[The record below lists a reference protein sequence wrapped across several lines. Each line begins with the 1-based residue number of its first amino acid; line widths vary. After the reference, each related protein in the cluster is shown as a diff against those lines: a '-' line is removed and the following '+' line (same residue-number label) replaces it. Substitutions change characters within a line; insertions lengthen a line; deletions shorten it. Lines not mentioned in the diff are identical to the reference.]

1 MFGLEF
7 LFGWAL
13 LALPLAGAPVLLHLL
28 FRRKS
33 PVVQFSTLRFI
44 RSSIQRT
51 AARKRI
57 QQWLLLACRVLLM
70 ALLIW
75 AIAQPA
81 KLLASRWLRHGSAP
95 VAAIVADNSYSM
107 LLQQNHVTRLDE
119 ENDAIGDLLRNEL
132 RDAQVAIFTANP
144 PPANEPETL
153 QSASAL
159 LAGWS
164 PLKPEPNPQPL
175 ANRVAAAAAF
185 LDRQDASDKW
195 LIVLSDL
202 QNKEFP
208 RPLPAFDG
216 GRFVMLDLHADDPR
230 SVGITKVSLDPPQPV
245 PGVLSQ
251 AVVDVVGQAGDQRA
265 VTVSLIG
272 PDGQEIYKS
281 PPTMASL
288 DSGGSV
294 QLRFPIKLPNQRFI
308 GIKAALSGDDDLPW
322 DDTRTHLVEVPPRQP
337 TRLLTASAPAAG
349 DQSPALR
356 AVHLAL
362 DPNQGA
368 LDSWP
373 LNVRTG
379 VLSGDDRAAVAVL
392 TQWPSE
398 AQTVQLVSLARTGGS
413 VVLFL
418 SPGLQ
423 QASPALPDSQKAA
436 LLDLLPSAPV
446 AGAFGGNVIV
456 TAAHDPLL
464 NGLTDDQGIFPP
476 GHVRRLLPFAGE
488 SSTSAQSARTVLG
501 IESQTATGQ
510 PQGLLFRKP
519 LGKGLVY
526 TIATLP
532 DPLDSNLATNPDFL
546 PLLVRMCLPSAAGSN
561 GSNIELGQPV
571 IFDAPSNAGASLA
584 LETPSGGSYV
594 IPGVDIDGGRRFTFS
609 KATEPGFYIWRGQ
622 KSADALAVV
631 NVQLPASESE
641 LVFRPADTVMPHS
654 DNVVIARSMVDL
666 RSKMKQ
672 LTEPEPR
679 WSGAVALVLIL
690 ICLEALMGSTSGL
703 WKPVLPNLFRP
714 KMPTGAAS

>member
-33 PVVQFSTLRFI
+33 PVVPFSTLRFI
-44 RSSIQRT
+44 RTSVQRT

-81 KLLASRWLRHGSAP
+81 RLLASRWLHHGSSP

-107 LLQQNHVTRLDE
+107 LLQQNHVTRLDQA
-119 ENDAIGDLLRNEL
+119 NDAIQDLLRNEL
-132 RDAQVAIFTANP
+132 RDAKVAIFTANP
-144 PPANEPETL
+144 PPPDQPESL
-153 QSASAL
+153 QTASAIL
-159 LAGWS
+159 SGWS
-164 PLKPEPNPQPL
+164 AIKPAPSPQPL
-175 ANRVAAAAAF
+175 ADRVASAASF

-195 LIVLSDL
+195 LIVLTDL

-208 RPLPAFDG
+208 RPIPAFDG
-216 GRFVMLDLHADDPR
+216 GRFVLLDLHADDPR
-230 SVGITKVSLDPPQPV
+230 SVGITRVSLDTPQPV

-251 AVVDVVGQAGDQRA
+251 AVVEITGRAGDQRA
-265 VTVSLIG
+265 VTVALTAW
-272 PDGQEIYKS
+272 DGQETFKS
-281 PPTMASL
+281 SPTMASL
-288 DSGGSV
+288 DNGGRV
-294 QLRFPIKLPNQRFI
+294 ELRFPIKLPNQRFV
-308 GIKAALSGDDDLPW
+308 GIKAQLSGDDDLPW
-322 DDTRTHLVEVPPRQP
+322 DDTRTQLVEIPPRQL
-337 TRLLTASAPAAG
+337 TRLTTPTDTPAV
-349 DQSPALR
+349 R

-362 DPNQGA
+362 DPNQGT

-379 VLSGDDRAAVAVL
+379 DLYTDDRAAVAVL
-392 TQWPSE
+392 THWPTESE
-398 AQTVQLVSLARTGGS
+398 IHRFTDLAQSGGN

-418 SPGLQ
+418 SPGLA
-423 QASPALPDSQKAA
+423 QAWPALPQSLQDA
-436 LLDLLPSAPV
+436 LVNLLPSAPFP
-446 AGAFGGNVIV
+446 ASTGGNLVM
-456 TAAHDPLL
+456 TSAHDPLL
-464 NGLTDDQGIFPP
+464 SGLTDDQGIFPP
-476 GHVRRLLPFAGE
+476 AHIRRLLGFTPDH
-488 SSTSAQSARTVLG
+488 STASILG
-501 IESQTATGQ
+501 VSNETDTAA

-532 DPLDSNLATNPDFL
+532 DALDSNLATNPAFL
-546 PLLVRMCLPSAAGSN
+546 PLLVRMCLPAATNSA

-571 IFDAPSNAGASLA
+571 TAAVPLSADRSLD
-584 LETPSGGSYV
+584 LETPAGGSYA
-594 IPGVDIDGGRRFTFS
+594 ITGIDTRDVRRFTFS
-609 KATEPGFYIWRGQ
+609 RATDPGLYIWRSP
-622 KSADALAVV
+622 KSTDPLAVV

-641 LVFRPADTVMPHS
+641 LTFRPADTVMPHS
-654 DNVVIARSMVDL
+654 DNVVIARSMADL
-666 RSKMKQ
+666 RSKMTHF
-672 LTEPEPR
+672 TEPEPR

-703 WKPVLPNLFRP
+703 WKPILPGMFRP
-714 KMPTGAAS
+714 KMAPAANA

>member
-13 LALPLAGAPVLLHLL
+13 LALPLAGAPVVLHLL

-33 PVVQFSTLRFI
+33 PVVPFSTLRFI

-81 KLLASRWLRHGSAP
+81 KLLASRWLHHGTAP

-119 ENDAIGDLLRNEL
+119 VNDAIGDLLRNEL
-132 RDAQVAIFTANP
+132 RDAKVAIFTANSP
-144 PPANEPETL
+144 PNDQPESL
-153 QSASAL
+153 QTAASL

-164 PLKPEPNPQPL
+164 ALKPQPNPKPL
-175 ANRVAAAAAF
+175 ADRVSAASSF

-195 LIVLSDL
+195 LIVLTDL

-208 RPLPAFDG
+208 RPLPPFDG
-216 GRFVMLDLHADDPR
+216 GRLVLLDLHANDPR

-245 PGVLSQ
+245 PGVLSE
-251 AVVDVVGQAGDQRA
+251 AVVEVIGRAGDQRA
-265 VTVSLIG
+265 VTVAFNGL
-272 PDGQEIYKS
+272 DGQEKYQSAPI
-281 PPTMASL
+281 MASL
-288 DSGGSV
+288 DNGGRIE
-294 QLRFPIKLPNQRFI
+294 LRFPVKLPNERFVA
-308 GIKAALSGDDDLPW
+308 IKAALSGNDDLPW
-322 DDTRTHLVEVPPRQP
+322 DDTRTLLVEIPPRQP
-337 TRLLTASAPAAG
+337 TRLISPVE
-349 DQSPALR
+349 SPAVR

-362 DPNQGA
+362 DPNQGG

-379 VLSGDDRAAVAVL
+379 NLADDDRAAVAVL
-392 TQWPSE
+392 TRWPSE
-398 AQTVQLVSLARTGGS
+398 GDARQLAALARSGGN

-418 SPGLQ
+418 APGLE
-423 QASPALPDSQKAA
+423 QAWASLAESQRTSLA
-436 LLDLLPSAPV
+436 DLLPSAPI
-446 AGAFGGNVIV
+446 AGSYSGSVIV
-456 TAAHDPLL
+456 TTAHDPLL

-476 GHVRRLLPFAGE
+476 GHVRRIVPF
-488 SSTSAQSARTVLG
+488 TSDRSVTVLLG
-501 IESQTATGQ
+501 LASETDTAH

-519 LGKGLVY
+519 LGKGFIY
-526 TIATLP
+526 TMATLP
-532 DPLDSNLATNPDFL
+532 DPLDSNIATNPAYL
-546 PLLVRMCLPSAAGSN
+546 PLLVRKCLPSAAGSA
-561 GSNIELGQPV
+561 GSNIELGQPIV
-571 IFDAPSNAGASLA
+571 FDAPLSADHSLN
-584 LETPSGGSYV
+584 LETPSGGSYD
-594 IPGVDIDGGRRFTFS
+594 IPGTDIDGGRRFNFS
-609 KATEPGFYIWRGQ
+609 GATEPGLYIWRGQ
-622 KSADALAVV
+622 KATDPLAVI

-641 LVFRPADTVMPHS
+641 LIYRPADAVMPHS
-654 DNVVIARSMVDL
+654 DNVVIARSMADL
-666 RSKMKQ
+666 RSKMTQ

-703 WKPVLPNLFRP
+703 WRPMFPNTFRP
-714 KMPTGAAS
+714 KMVGSAAN